1 MDVFWT
7 LPPVSRTITA
17 LAVGV
22 SALGYSGL
30 IDLSNYVFVSQWVF
44 TMKMVPQLWRV
55 VTGFLITKPKF
66 GILLDPYFLYQYGSG
81 LERESSRFSQ
91 PGDFF
96 VYTAF
101 LASIIVTTS
110 DYLLAQPILLA
121 EAIPGTEGEYPCT
134 LCRSVIRK
142 IQKGRVWC
150 VSMVGMLLEK
160 ALRMLSI
167 SLGGEL
173 YANIARVKATAGAA
187 FGSYTF
193 LPALSLAYA
202 YTYAQENPT
211 RKVSFFVVTFDCK
224 FLPYAMLAMS
234 FVMDGPGTA
243 LVQICGLLAA
253 HMYDFLTRIWPT
265 FGGGK
270 NYIFTPQIV
279 RSWFGATPGSVQNRG
294 YGHAVQGRGA
304 APSTGAS
311 TSVRNAWGSMGPG
324 RRLGG

>member
-17 LAVGV
+17 LAIVV
-22 SALGYSGL
+22 SAAGYSGL
-30 IDLSNYVFVSQWVF
+30 INLSTYIFVSQWVF

-55 VTGFLITKPKF
+55 VTAFLITKPKF
-66 GILLDPYFLYQYGSG
+66 GILMDPYFLYQYGSG

-101 LASIIVTTS
+101 VASIIV
-110 DYLLAQPILLA
+110 
-121 EAIPGTEGEYPCT
+121 AI
-134 LCRSVIRK
+134 
-142 IQKGRVWC
+142 
-150 VSMVGMLLEK
+150 
-160 ALRMLSI
+160 A
-167 SLGGEL
+167 GGL
-173 YANIARVKATAGAA
+173 

-202 YTYAQENPT
+202 YTFAQENPT
-211 RKVSFFVVTFDCK
+211 RKVSFFVITFDSK

-234 FVMDGPGTA
+234 FVMDGPDTA
-243 LVQICGLLAA
+243 LVQLCGLLAA
-253 HMYDFLTRIWPT
+253 HLYDFLTRIWPT

-279 RSWFGATPGSVQNRG
+279 RGWFGATPGSVQNRG

-304 APSTGAS
+304 AAGAPSTGAS
-311 TSVRNAWGSMGPG
+311 TGVRNAWGSMGPG
-324 RRLGG
+324 RRLGE